1 MAYHHGDLPAA
12 LLSAVGMIVNE
23 DGIDALTLRA
33 AARRAGVSHGA
44 PAHHFGDKRGMLTA
58 FAKQAAVHL
67 ERCVLDMLAPLPPD
81 ACAQRLVSIGL
92 GYLDYSMIHPAHY
105 AVASR
110 DELLDT
116 SDVALISAR
125 LRVVRHL
132 NTVLERGVAQGQL
145 DVAEVP
151 GTRLAFWALMVGLAT
166 VGGSLSEESLTLSQ
180 GQQRLRAQD
189 VLELFAQRLFREV
202 ARSA

>member
-23 DGIDALTLRA
+23 EGIDALTLRA

-67 ERCVLDMLAPLPPD
+67 ERCVLDLLGPVPVD
-81 ACAQRLVSIGL
+81 ACARRLVAIGL
-92 GYLDYSMIHPAHY
+92 GYLDYSMIHPAHF

-132 NTVLERGVAQGQL
+132 NTVLQRGVAQGQL
-145 DVAEVP
+145 DLAELP
-151 GTRLAFWALMVGLAT
+151 GVRLAFWALIVGLAT
-166 VGGSLSEESLTLSQ
+166 VGSSLAEEPLTQ
-180 GQQRLRAQD
+180 GQQRVRAQD
-189 VLELFAQRLFREV
+189 VLELFAQRLFRESS
-202 ARSA
+202 RNS

>member
-23 DGIDALTLRA
+23 EGIDALTLRA

-67 ERCVLDMLAPLPPD
+67 ERCVLDVLGPLPVE
-81 ACAQRLVSIGL
+81 ACARRLVAIGL
-92 GYLDYSMIHPAHY
+92 GYLDYSMIHPAHF

-132 NTVLERGVAQGQL
+132 NTVLEHGVAQGQL
-145 DVAEVP
+145 EVAELP
-151 GTRLAFWALMVGLAT
+151 GARLAFWALIVGLAT
-166 VGGSLSEESLTLSQ
+166 VGSSMSQEPLTQ
-180 GQQRLRAQD
+180 GQQRVRAQD
-189 VLELFAQRLFREV
+189 VLELFAQRLFRE
-202 ARSA
+202 APRRA

>member
-23 DGIDALTLRA
+23 EGIDSLTLRG

-44 PAHHFGDKRGMLTA
+44 PVHHFGDKRGLLTA

-67 ERCVLDMLAPLPPD
+67 ERCVLNALTPVALEDPAG
-81 ACAQRLVSIGL
+81 RLVAIGL
-92 GYLDYSMIHPAHY
+92 GYLEYSIIHPAHFL
-105 AVASR
+105 VANR

-125 LRVVRHL
+125 QRVVRL
-132 NTVLERGVAQGQL
+132 VNGVFGEL
-145 DVAEVP
+145 VALGRLPASDREAAA
-151 GTRLAFWALMVGLAT
+151 LAFWTLVIGLTAASD
-166 VGGSLSEESLTLSQ
+166 GLSTEVLAP
-180 GQQRLRAQD
+180 GQRRSRAHTA
-189 VLELFAQRLFREV
+189 LELFAGRLTR
-202 ARSA
+202 

>member
-1 MAYHHGDLPAA
+1 MTGVQTCALP
-12 LLSAVGMIVNE
+12 I
-23 DGIDALTLRA
+23 
-33 AARRAGVSHGA
+33 
-44 PAHHFGDKRGMLTA
+44 F
-58 FAKQAAVHL
+58 
-67 ERCVLDMLAPLPPD
+67 
-81 ACAQRLVSIGL
+81 
-92 GYLDYSMIHPAHY
+92 HPAHY

-145 DVAEVP
+145 GVAELP
-151 GTRLAFWALMVGLAT
+151 GARLAFWALMVGLAT
-166 VGGSLSEESLTLSQ
+166 VGGSLSVESLSQ
-180 GQQRLRAQD
+180 GQQRIRAQD

-202 ARSA
+202 PRSV